1 MNNKSKAWVIHKH
14 LSFAIGETS
23 FDSKITK
30 YNLNGDKP
38 WVISMRL
45 VQDGKSI
52 IKEVR
57 SFKTYVDALMA
68 YSKALEAMQTTE
80 YNVIINSLMALHV
93 KKVSSKIKEDLK
105 EDERLNARD
114 IDEVL
119 ADLPEWL

>member
-14 LSFAIGETS
+14 LSFAIGETN
-23 FDSKITK
+23 FDSKITR

-45 VQDGKSI
+45 VQDGKSV

-57 SFKTYVDALMA
+57 SFKTYVDALKA
-68 YSKALEAMQTTE
+68 YSKALEAMQSTE
-80 YNVIINSLMALHV
+80 YNVIINALMALHV

-105 EDERLNARD
+105 EDERLNAKD

-119 ADLPEWL
+119 ADLPEGL